1 MLEAQ
6 AQEALARPGQPGGV
20 EIPAEID
27 LIQRQVGEARDI
39 ETVKEIHDRAE
50 ALRVYCRKHDGLM
63 EAGNRLAGITA
74 LCERRIGQ
82 ELRAAPKAKGGKP
95 YQHGADTPPEAGGV
109 TPTLAELGISKDQ
122 SAAYQDMAE
131 VEEAVLL
138 DAIARAGAEGRE
150 VTKRDIR
157 RAVRETLGK
166 RKASRPQICRRRML
180 RGLSCARQTASE
192 P

>member
-1 MLEAQ
+1 V
-6 AQEALARPGQPGGV
+6 R
-20 EIPAEID
+20 
-27 LIQRQVGEARDI
+27 
-39 ETVKEIHDRAE
+39 EIHDRAE

-180 RGLSCARQTASE
+180 CGLSCARQTASE

>member
-1 MLEAQ
+1 MRRGGTARQGAGEGGREAG
-6 AQEALARPGQPGGV
+6 R
-20 EIPAEID
+20 I
-27 LIQRQVGEARDI
+27 RARDL
-39 ETVKEIHDRAE
+39 ETVREIRDRAE
-50 ALRVYCRKHDGLM
+50 ALRVYCHKHDGLL

-180 RGLSCARQTASE
+180 CGLSCARQTASE